1 MTERSVPGI
10 GLGDDSL
17 AEATSFGSAP
27 LPRNLAENLN
37 TAAIAAAGL
46 ADVESAGSEREKAHA
61 LARLALDMFE
71 DYFALSRRIPWL
83 AKQAF
88 ERRDWQRALGLSH
101 DRIKIFSDSIERGA
115 PVLDLALRSHDRIG
129 GFWNTVEERFRRLL
143 GNRYEAE
150 LALAYL
156 ATIRR
161 RVYEDSWTPV
171 DYHRI
176 RQPRPGRPDFLRR
189 IEIGGAVTAADVDR
203 ILDLPNLDVAW
214 RNRPAEAKRTADRI
228 NEVLGTAQAPIAW
241 IDMVDQGFYRN
252 RGAYLVGQIGQT
264 GDNGASDGIVTHPFA
279 LALLHAEGGVYI
291 DAVLT
296 RETTL
301 RHVFSSTL
309 ANFHVPVT
317 AYHELVDFLHGLMPT
332 RPHGLHYSTIGY
344 NHVGKLAVMEQIGDS
359 LDTAGQPLDF
369 APGPRGSVAIGFTA
383 PGLGYVLKVIRDTPT
398 ASYKWESYDGVAS
411 VLAKYSAVHEINR
424 SGSMLDNIIYSNL
437 SLPRDLFGEALLEEL
452 LGAADSTVTLHRGD
466 VFFRHLIA
474 QRKLTPVPLY
484 LDACTPEEAEAVV
497 IRLGQCI
504 RNNAASNVFNR
515 DLDGRNYGVNSL
527 RFVHLFDY
535 DAVERLTEVKVRTN
549 ADREAGEEDI
559 PDWFF
564 EEGPIFLPEE
574 LEAHLRLP
582 TRDLRRL
589 FREAHGEL
597 LTAEYWTR
605 MQRLLREGGVPRVR
619 TYPRATQLNP
629 PQPPRRLVAG

>member
-1 MTERSVPGI
+1 MQDREISDR
-10 GLGDDSL
+10 GLTDDSL
-17 AEATSFGSAP
+17 AEATAFGSGP
-27 LPRNLAENLN
+27 LPRSLVDTLN

-46 ADVESAGSEREKAHA
+46 TEVESTTDDREKAHA
-61 LARLALDMFE
+61 MARLALAMFD

-88 ERRDWQRALGLSH
+88 EKRDWPRALSLSH
-101 DRIKIFSDSIERGA
+101 DRIRIFSQSIERGA
-115 PVLDLALRSHDRIG
+115 PVLELALRAHERKG
-129 GFWNTVEERFRRLL
+129 GFWNTVEERFRSLL
-143 GNRYEAE
+143 GRRYEAE

-176 RQPRPGRPDFLRR
+176 RAEAPLRPDFLRR
-189 IEIGGAVTAADVDR
+189 VEVGGAFTPEMIETVFA
-203 ILDLPNLDVAW
+203 LPDLDVAW
-214 RNRPAEAKRTADRI
+214 RDRADDAARVAARLNAALDTEAQP
-228 NEVLGTAQAPIAW
+228 VAW
-241 IDMVDQGFYRN
+241 IDMVEAGFYRN
-252 RGAYLVGQIGQT
+252 RGAYLVGEIGQAGREGPDT
-264 GDNGASDGIVTHPFA
+264 TRHPFA
-279 LALLHAEGGVYI
+279 LAFLHGADGVYV

-309 ANFHVPVT
+309 ANFHVT
-317 AYHELVDFLHGLMPT
+317 LTGYHELVDFLHRLMPA
-332 RPHGLHYSTIGY
+332 RPHGMHYSTIGY

-359 LDTAGQPLDF
+359 LEAGGGALDF

-383 PGLGYVLKVIRDTPT
+383 PGLVYVLKVIRDTPT
-398 ASYKWESYDGVAS
+398 ENYKWERYDGPAS
-411 VLAKYSAVHEINR
+411 VLAKYRAVHEINR

-437 SLPRDLFGEALLEEL
+437 SLPRAMFDPALLDEML
-452 LGAADSTVTLHRGD
+452 SAAESSVSLHRDD

-474 QRKLTPVPLY
+474 QRRLTPVPLY
-484 LDACTPEEAEAVV
+484 LDACTPEEAEAVT

-549 ADREAGEEDI
+549 LDREAGEEDI

-564 EEGPIFLPEE
+564 EEGPVFLPEE

-597 LTAEYWTR
+597 LTVDYWTR

-619 TYPRATQLNP
+619 TYPRSTQLDP
-629 PQPPRRLVAG
+629 PSPPRSLIG

>member
-1 MTERSVPGI
+1 MAEDTAPAI

-17 AEATSFGSAP
+17 AEATALGSAP
-27 LPRNLAENLN
+27 LPKSLTQSLN
-37 TAAIAAAGL
+37 TADIAAAGL
-46 ADVESAGSEREKAHA
+46 ADVESAVNDREKAHA
-61 LARLALDMFE
+61 LARLTLDMFE

-83 AKQAF
+83 AKRAF
-88 ERRDWQRALGLSH
+88 EARDWQRALGLSQ
-101 DRIKIFSDSIERGA
+101 DRIKIFSESIERGA
-115 PVLDLALRSHDRIG
+115 PVLEMALRAHERIG
-129 GFWNTVEERFRRLL
+129 GFWNTVEERFRGLL
-143 GNRYEAE
+143 GQRYEAE

-176 RQPRPGRPDFLRR
+176 RQPVPGRPGFLKR
-189 IEIGGAVTAADVDR
+189 IEVGGPLTPAIVDT
-203 ILDLPNLDVAW
+203 ILNLPGLDVTW
-214 RNRPAEAKRTADRI
+214 RDRAGDTALAAARV
-228 NEVLGTAQAPIAW
+228 NEVLGADTTPIAW
-241 IDMVDQGFYRN
+241 IDMVEAGFYRN
-252 RGAYLVGQIGQT
+252 RGAYLVGEIGQQ
-264 GDNGASDGIVTHPFA
+264 GAGGTVTHPFS
-279 LALLHAEGGVYI
+279 LALLHAEDGVYL

-309 ANFHVPVT
+309 ANFHVTLT
-317 AYHELVDFLHGLMPT
+317 AYHEVVDFLHRLMPA

-344 NHVGKLAVMEQIGDS
+344 NHVGKLAVMEQITDALEKHG
-359 LDTAGQPLDF
+359 APLDF

-383 PGLGYVLKVIRDTPT
+383 DGLDYVAKVIRDTPT
-398 ASYKWESYDGVAS
+398 ASYKWERFDGVPS
-411 VLAKYSAVHEINR
+411 VLAKYGAVHEINR

-437 SLPRDLFGEALLEEL
+437 SLPREMFGDALLEEL
-452 LGAADSTVTLHRGD
+452 LSAAESSVTLHRGD

-474 QRKLTPVPLY
+474 QRKLVPVPLY
-484 LDACTPEEAEAVV
+484 LDGCTDEDAVAVV

-515 DLDGRNYGVNSL
+515 DLDGRNYGVSAL

-549 ADREAGEEDI
+549 LDREAGEEDI

-564 EEGPIFLPEE
+564 EEGPVFLPEE

-582 TRDLRRL
+582 NRPLRRL

-597 LTAEYWTR
+597 LTEEYWTR
-605 MQRLLREGGVPRVR
+605 MQHLLREGGVPRVR
-619 TYPRATQLNP
+619 TYPRSTQLNP
-629 PQPPRRLVAG
+629 PTPPRRLVSA

>member
-1 MTERSVPGI
+1 MAEERIAGI
-10 GLGDDSL
+10 GLADDSL
-17 AEATSFGSAP
+17 AEATSFGSKP
-27 LPRNLAENLN
+27 LPKSLSDSLN

-46 ADVESAGSEREKAHA
+46 SDVESAGSEREKAHA

-71 DYFALSRRIPWL
+71 DYFGLSRRIPWL

-88 ERRDWQRALGLSH
+88 ERRDWPRALGLSH

-115 PVLDLALRSHDRIG
+115 PVLELALRAHDRIG

-176 RQPRPGRPDFLRR
+176 RQPRPGRPEFLQR
-189 IEIGGAVTAADVDR
+189 IAVNGRVTAADVTR
-203 ILDLPNLDVAW
+203 ILDLPKLDIAW
-214 RNRPAEAKRTADRI
+214 RDRQADTARTADRI
-228 NEVLGTAQAPIAW
+228 NEVLGAAQAPIVW

-252 RGAYLVGQIGQT
+252 RGAYLVGQIGQA
-264 GDNGASDGIVTHPFA
+264 GPEDAVTHPFA
-279 LALLHAEGGVYI
+279 LALLHGEEGVYV

-317 AYHELVDFLHGLMPT
+317 AYHELVDFLHGLMPE

-359 LDTAGQPLDF
+359 LDEGGRPLDF

-383 PGLGYVLKVIRDTPT
+383 AGLDYVLKVIRDTPT

-411 VLAKYSAVHEINR
+411 VLAKYRAVHEINR

-437 SLPRDLFGEALLEEL
+437 SLPRDLFDESLLEEL
-452 LGAADSTVTLHRGD
+452 LSAAESTVTLHRGD
-466 VFFRHLIA
+466 VFFRHLIT

-484 LDACTPEEAEAVV
+484 LDACAEEDAEAVV

-619 TYPRATQLNP
+619 TYPRSTQLDP
-629 PQPPRRLVAG
+629 PLPPRRLVAG